1 MLQLTRSFSEISGK
15 DVPVVGGK
23 NASLGEMFNRL
34 TSAGVLVPDGFATT
48 TDAFRVF
55 LSHNQL
61 EKPLHDLLAGLD
73 REHFG
78 NLKEVAAKART
89 LLLQAEMPG
98 EIREAITR
106 AWNTLSSGNDISVA
120 VRSSATAEDL
130 AEASFA
136 GLHESYLNIRSAEKT
151 IEAVHKCFASL
162 FTDRAVKYREE
173 RGFEHEKVAL
183 SAGVQKMVRAD
194 LACSGVAFTIEPES
208 GFAGL
213 IHINGIWGLGENIVQ
228 GTVTPDEFLVFK
240 HSLVNGKYAILQK
253 RTGEKAQTMI
263 FGDEGNNTLNT
274 ITPQEKRELNVLND
288 EEIRLLATSC
298 LVIEKH
304 YGRPMDIEWA
314 KDGLDHKI
322 YIIQARPETVQS
334 LPQAGKT
341 IREYALSQKGT
352 LLTSGQA
359 VGNKVATGTARL
371 LSSPQEAERLKEG
384 DIVVTSLTSP
394 DWDPYLKNVS
404 AIVTNRGGRTSHAS
418 IVARELGV
426 PAVVGCQDAT
436 KNIAEGEMI
445 TVSCAEGKTGNIY
458 RGALPFVVTEID
470 VSSIVKPRKTD
481 VMLILGDPEK
491 AFRYSFYPNDGVGL
505 MRLEFIITHFVKV
518 HPMALVRFDQV
529 KEEHDRAIIEKLT
542 KHHPDKPAYFIEK
555 LAEGIATIA
564 SAFYPKDVIVRMS
577 DFKTNEYANLVGGRS
592 FEPEEENPM
601 IGFRGASRYYHDL
614 YREGFKLECAAVK
627 KVREEM
633 GLENVRIMIPFC
645 RTTGEAEKV
654 IRTLAR
660 NGLDREKDPSLEI
673 YMMAE
678 IPSNV
683 LLAEQFAKYFD
694 GFSIGS
700 NDLTQLT
707 LGIDRDSAL
716 VSQLFDEKDEAA
728 RIMISTMIRKAKE
741 TGTRIGLC
749 GQAPSDDPQ
758 YARFLVKNGIDSISF
773 TPDALIKGIENIVQ
787 AETEKSK
794 EENEL
799 LIF

>member
-518 HPMALVRFDQV
+518 HPMALVKFDQV
-529 KEEHDRAIIEKLT
+529 KEEKDRAVIEKLT